1 MQMKILHRADFHY
14 QPDRRYKPDQH
25 YQTDTLLSRDCSI
38 VERSQFFKRRRA
50 LKLRSASQEET
61 GTTSNSLTRASTW
74 VLLQRGQTVKAL
86 LVEPLIQLHACCI
99 DGREKLHP
107 EKVLCRRRGV
117 AFCRPTISVSWF
129 PYLWKIYWLK
139 IKRCAFIETF
149 KLQENIL
156 PKDKAKYRVAF
167 LEMVKKATCSR
178 SCDPI
183 RGSQLLQCSQDHLVL
198 GLATKT
204 REWKIE
210 TEQHIGGNSPE
221 MLASCGRG
229 LVQPYKLL
237 PWFQILV
244 HIAEADG
251 DLLCSTDVLCSVHY
265 EGILQHR
272 DGLSSASLQ
281 GWGHP
286 PPYLEDNFGSFHPNW
301 HGP

>member
-1 MQMKILHRADFHY
+1 MKAVAISCLVIFSSFSLWTW
-14 QPDRRYKPDQH
+14 
-25 YQTDTLLSRDCSI
+25 QTDTLLSRDCSI

-74 VLLQRGQTVKAL
+74 VFLQRGQTAKAL

-156 PKDKAKYRVAF
+156 PMDKAKYRVAF
-167 LEMVKKATCSR
+167 FEMDKKATCSR

-198 GLATKT
+198 GEDRLD
-204 REWKIE
+204 RWCS
-210 TEQHIGGNSPE
+210 HSPSGSTQW
-221 MLASCGRG
+221 LDCG
-229 LVQPYKLL
+229 
-237 PWFQILV
+237 
-244 HIAEADG
+244 E
-251 DLLCSTDVLCSVHY
+251 
-265 EGILQHR
+265 
-272 DGLSSASLQ
+272 
-281 GWGHP
+281 
-286 PPYLEDNFGSFHPNW
+286 
-301 HGP
+301 